1 MNILLEDLTGFK
13 CGDVFIMLMQEI
25 SFPQKSGGREKV
37 VFLDVKKI
45 LWLYIYIYIYI
56 YIIFC

>member
-25 SFPQKSGGREKV
+25 PFPQKSGGREKV

-45 LWLYIYIYIYI
+45 LW
-56 YIIFC
+56 